1 MIHIMMAT
9 YNGEKYICEQIESIL
24 AQTYHEWKLFISDDG
39 SNDHTIEIIN
49 KYQEMYPNK
58 IFILESRNTFHNAK
72 DNFSYL
78 LKKIPEA
85 EYYTFC
91 DQDDIWYENKIDK
104 AVKTIRNKK
113 GPILYCSDCEVI
125 NEKDV
130 VIKETYQNKRPVITL
145 ESQLV
150 CGSMQGCSMLFNN
163 ELKKIIEREVNNA
176 GTQMDD
182 VIEQKIEEAGEQ
194 AERAMEKESNEQI
207 MQIHEYSE
215 TVMES
220 MKKTHD
226 EIMFLY
232 SMLNDKH
239 TEMTSMTGD
248 LQRLAADIRNLQENK
263 SAKAGT
269 SIRKPVAESHVAQQP
284 VMKQNAVV
292 QPMTETIDVQPEPEV
307 QVNRFQEIQEPEQK
321 TEKPEIA
328 DAQGMSNDMILKLY
342 EQGLSKVEIAKQLGR
357 GLGEVNLV
365 IELYKGDENL

>member
-1 MIHIMMAT
+1 MTM
-9 YNGEKYICEQIESIL
+9 
-24 AQTYHEWKLFISDDG
+24 
-39 SNDHTIEIIN
+39 IEIILLLAGCVFMIGSFFISE
-49 KYQEMYPNK
+49 KLTSSELDK
-58 IFILESRNTFHNAK
+58 I
-72 DNFSYL
+72 
-78 LKKIPEA
+78 A
-85 EYYTFC
+85 ELSE
-91 DQDDIWYENKIDK
+91 D
-104 AVKTIRNKK
+104 
-113 GPILYCSDCEVI
+113 
-125 NEKDV
+125 
-130 VIKETYQNKRPVITL
+130 
-145 ESQLV
+145 
-150 CGSMQGCSMLFNN
+150 

-248 LQRLAADIRNLQENK
+248 LQRLAADIRNLQENL

-269 SIRKPVAESHVAQQP
+269 SIRKPVAESHVVQQP

-321 TEKPEIA
+321 TEKPETA

>member
-1 MIHIMMAT
+1 MT
-9 YNGEKYICEQIESIL
+9 
-24 AQTYHEWKLFISDDG
+24 
-39 SNDHTIEIIN
+39 TIEIILLLVGCVFMIGSFFISE
-49 KYQEMYPNK
+49 KLSSSELNK
-58 IFILESRNTFHNAK
+58 I
-72 DNFSYL
+72 
-78 LKKIPEA
+78 A
-85 EYYTFC
+85 ELSE
-91 DQDDIWYENKIDK
+91 D
-104 AVKTIRNKK
+104 
-113 GPILYCSDCEVI
+113 
-125 NEKDV
+125 
-130 VIKETYQNKRPVITL
+130 
-145 ESQLV
+145 
-150 CGSMQGCSMLFNN
+150 

-248 LQRLAADIRNLQENK
+248 LQRLAADIRNLQENM

-307 QVNRFQEIQEPEQK
+307 QVNLFQEIQEPEQK
-321 TEKPEIA
+321 TEKPETA

>member
-1 MIHIMMAT
+1 MTM
-9 YNGEKYICEQIESIL
+9 
-24 AQTYHEWKLFISDDG
+24 
-39 SNDHTIEIIN
+39 IEIILLLVGCVFMIGSFFISE
-49 KYQEMYPNK
+49 KLSSSELNK
-58 IFILESRNTFHNAK
+58 I
-72 DNFSYL
+72 
-78 LKKIPEA
+78 A
-85 EYYTFC
+85 ELSE
-91 DQDDIWYENKIDK
+91 D
-104 AVKTIRNKK
+104 
-113 GPILYCSDCEVI
+113 
-125 NEKDV
+125 
-130 VIKETYQNKRPVITL
+130 
-145 ESQLV
+145 
-150 CGSMQGCSMLFNN
+150 

-176 GTQMDD
+176 GTQMD
-182 VIEQKIEEAGEQ
+182 
-194 AERAMEKESNEQI
+194 EQI

-248 LQRLAADIRNLQENK
+248 LQRLAADIRNLQENL

-269 SIRKPVAESHVAQQP
+269 SIRKPVAESHVVQQP

-321 TEKPEIA
+321 TEKPETA

>member
-1 MIHIMMAT
+1 M
-9 YNGEKYICEQIESIL
+9 
-24 AQTYHEWKLFISDDG
+24 
-39 SNDHTIEIIN
+39 
-49 KYQEMYPNK
+49 
-58 IFILESRNTFHNAK
+58 
-72 DNFSYL
+72 
-78 LKKIPEA
+78 
-85 EYYTFC
+85 
-91 DQDDIWYENKIDK
+91 
-104 AVKTIRNKK
+104 
-113 GPILYCSDCEVI
+113 
-125 NEKDV
+125 
-130 VIKETYQNKRPVITL
+130 
-145 ESQLV
+145 
-150 CGSMQGCSMLFNN
+150 
-163 ELKKIIEREVNNA
+163 NNA
-176 GTQMDD
+176 GTQMDE

-248 LQRLAADIRNLQENK
+248 LQRLAADIRNLQENL

-269 SIRKPVAESHVAQQP
+269 SIRKPVAESHVVQQP

-321 TEKPEIA
+321 TENRKQRMHRA
-328 DAQGMSNDMILKLY
+328 CQMI
-342 EQGLSKVEIAKQLGR
+342 
-357 GLGEVNLV
+357 
-365 IELYKGDENL
+365 

>member
-1 MIHIMMAT
+1 MTM
-9 YNGEKYICEQIESIL
+9 
-24 AQTYHEWKLFISDDG
+24 
-39 SNDHTIEIIN
+39 IEIILLLVGCVFRIGSF
-49 KYQEMYPNK
+49 KKKKKLSSSELNK
-58 IFILESRNTFHNAK
+58 I
-72 DNFSYL
+72 
-78 LKKIPEA
+78 A
-85 EYYTFC
+85 ELSE
-91 DQDDIWYENKIDK
+91 D
-104 AVKTIRNKK
+104 
-113 GPILYCSDCEVI
+113 
-125 NEKDV
+125 
-130 VIKETYQNKRPVITL
+130 
-145 ESQLV
+145 
-150 CGSMQGCSMLFNN
+150 
-163 ELKKIIEREVNNA
+163 ELKKISEREVNNA
-176 GTQMDD
+176 GTQMDE

-248 LQRLAADIRNLQENK
+248 LQRLAADIRNLQENL

-269 SIRKPVAESHVAQQP
+269 SIRKPVAESHVVQQP

-321 TEKPEIA
+321 TEKPETA

>member
-1 MIHIMMAT
+1 MT
-9 YNGEKYICEQIESIL
+9 
-24 AQTYHEWKLFISDDG
+24 
-39 SNDHTIEIIN
+39 TIEIILLLVGCVFMIGSFFISE
-49 KYQEMYPNK
+49 KLSSSELNK
-58 IFILESRNTFHNAK
+58 I
-72 DNFSYL
+72 
-78 LKKIPEA
+78 A
-85 EYYTFC
+85 ELSE
-91 DQDDIWYENKIDK
+91 D
-104 AVKTIRNKK
+104 
-113 GPILYCSDCEVI
+113 
-125 NEKDV
+125 
-130 VIKETYQNKRPVITL
+130 
-145 ESQLV
+145 
-150 CGSMQGCSMLFNN
+150 

-248 LQRLAADIRNLQENK
+248 LQRLAADIRNLQENL

-269 SIRKPVAESHVAQQP
+269 SIRKPVAESHVVQQP

-307 QVNRFQEIQEPEQK
+307 QVNRFQEIQGPEQK
-321 TEKPEIA
+321 SEKPETA

>member
-1 MIHIMMAT
+1 MTM
-9 YNGEKYICEQIESIL
+9 
-24 AQTYHEWKLFISDDG
+24 
-39 SNDHTIEIIN
+39 IEIILLLVGCVFMIGSFFISE
-49 KYQEMYPNK
+49 KLSSSELDK
-58 IFILESRNTFHNAK
+58 I
-72 DNFSYL
+72 
-78 LKKIPEA
+78 A
-85 EYYTFC
+85 ELSE
-91 DQDDIWYENKIDK
+91 D
-104 AVKTIRNKK
+104 
-113 GPILYCSDCEVI
+113 
-125 NEKDV
+125 
-130 VIKETYQNKRPVITL
+130 
-145 ESQLV
+145 
-150 CGSMQGCSMLFNN
+150 

-176 GTQMDD
+176 GTQMDE

-248 LQRLAADIRNLQENK
+248 LQRLAADIRNLQENM

-307 QVNRFQEIQEPEQK
+307 QVNRFQEIKEPEQK
-321 TEKPEIA
+321 TEKPETA

>member
-1 MIHIMMAT
+1 MT
-9 YNGEKYICEQIESIL
+9 
-24 AQTYHEWKLFISDDG
+24 
-39 SNDHTIEIIN
+39 TIEIILLLVGCVFMIGSFFISE
-49 KYQEMYPNK
+49 KLSSSELNK
-58 IFILESRNTFHNAK
+58 I
-72 DNFSYL
+72 
-78 LKKIPEA
+78 A
-85 EYYTFC
+85 ELSE
-91 DQDDIWYENKIDK
+91 D
-104 AVKTIRNKK
+104 
-113 GPILYCSDCEVI
+113 
-125 NEKDV
+125 
-130 VIKETYQNKRPVITL
+130 
-145 ESQLV
+145 
-150 CGSMQGCSMLFNN
+150 

-248 LQRLAADIRNLQENK
+248 LQRLAADIRNLQENL

-269 SIRKPVAESHVAQQP
+269 SIRKPVAESHVVQQP

-292 QPMTETIDVQPEPEV
+292 QPMTETIDVQPELEV

-321 TEKPEIA
+321 TEKPETA

>member
-1 MIHIMMAT
+1 MT
-9 YNGEKYICEQIESIL
+9 
-24 AQTYHEWKLFISDDG
+24 
-39 SNDHTIEIIN
+39 TIEIILLLVGCVFMIGSFFISE
-49 KYQEMYPNK
+49 KLSSSELDK
-58 IFILESRNTFHNAK
+58 I
-72 DNFSYL
+72 
-78 LKKIPEA
+78 A
-85 EYYTFC
+85 ELSE
-91 DQDDIWYENKIDK
+91 D
-104 AVKTIRNKK
+104 
-113 GPILYCSDCEVI
+113 
-125 NEKDV
+125 
-130 VIKETYQNKRPVITL
+130 
-145 ESQLV
+145 
-150 CGSMQGCSMLFNN
+150 

-176 GTQMDD
+176 GTQMDE

-248 LQRLAADIRNLQENK
+248 LQRLAADIRNLQENL

-269 SIRKPVAESHVAQQP
+269 SIRKPVAESHVVQQP

-321 TEKPEIA
+321 TEKPETA

-357 GLGEVNLV
+357 GLGEVNLG

>member
-1 MIHIMMAT
+1 MT
-9 YNGEKYICEQIESIL
+9 
-24 AQTYHEWKLFISDDG
+24 
-39 SNDHTIEIIN
+39 TIEIILLLAGCVFMIGSFFISE
-49 KYQEMYPNK
+49 KLSSSELDK
-58 IFILESRNTFHNAK
+58 I
-72 DNFSYL
+72 
-78 LKKIPEA
+78 A
-85 EYYTFC
+85 ELSE
-91 DQDDIWYENKIDK
+91 D
-104 AVKTIRNKK
+104 
-113 GPILYCSDCEVI
+113 
-125 NEKDV
+125 
-130 VIKETYQNKRPVITL
+130 
-145 ESQLV
+145 
-150 CGSMQGCSMLFNN
+150 

-176 GTQMDD
+176 GTQMDE
-182 VIEQKIEEAGEQ
+182 VIEQKIEEAGGQ
-194 AERAMEKESNEQI
+194 AERAMEKEANEQI

-248 LQRLAADIRNLQENK
+248 LQRLAADIRNLQENL

-269 SIRKPVAESHVAQQP
+269 SIRKPVAESHVVQQP

-321 TEKPEIA
+321 TEKPETA

>member
-1 MIHIMMAT
+1 MT
-9 YNGEKYICEQIESIL
+9 
-24 AQTYHEWKLFISDDG
+24 
-39 SNDHTIEIIN
+39 TIEIILLLVGCVFMIGSFFISE
-49 KYQEMYPNK
+49 KLSSSELNK
-58 IFILESRNTFHNAK
+58 I
-72 DNFSYL
+72 
-78 LKKIPEA
+78 A
-85 EYYTFC
+85 ELSE
-91 DQDDIWYENKIDK
+91 D
-104 AVKTIRNKK
+104 
-113 GPILYCSDCEVI
+113 
-125 NEKDV
+125 
-130 VIKETYQNKRPVITL
+130 
-145 ESQLV
+145 
-150 CGSMQGCSMLFNN
+150 

-194 AERAMEKESNEQI
+194 AEHVMEKESNEQI

-248 LQRLAADIRNLQENK
+248 LQRLAADIRNLQENM

-321 TEKPEIA
+321 TEKPETA

>member
-1 MIHIMMAT
+1 MT
-9 YNGEKYICEQIESIL
+9 
-24 AQTYHEWKLFISDDG
+24 
-39 SNDHTIEIIN
+39 TIEIILLLAGCVFMIGSFFISE
-49 KYQEMYPNK
+49 KLSSSELDK
-58 IFILESRNTFHNAK
+58 I
-72 DNFSYL
+72 
-78 LKKIPEA
+78 A
-85 EYYTFC
+85 ELSE
-91 DQDDIWYENKIDK
+91 D
-104 AVKTIRNKK
+104 
-113 GPILYCSDCEVI
+113 
-125 NEKDV
+125 
-130 VIKETYQNKRPVITL
+130 
-145 ESQLV
+145 
-150 CGSMQGCSMLFNN
+150 

-176 GTQMDD
+176 GTQMDE

-248 LQRLAADIRNLQENK
+248 LQRLAADIRNLQENL

-269 SIRKPVAESHVAQQP
+269 SIRKPVAESHVVQQP

-321 TEKPEIA
+321 TEKPETA

>member
-1 MIHIMMAT
+1 MTM
-9 YNGEKYICEQIESIL
+9 
-24 AQTYHEWKLFISDDG
+24 
-39 SNDHTIEIIN
+39 IEIILLLAGCVFMIGSFFISE
-49 KYQEMYPNK
+49 KLTSSELDK
-58 IFILESRNTFHNAK
+58 I
-72 DNFSYL
+72 
-78 LKKIPEA
+78 A
-85 EYYTFC
+85 ELSE
-91 DQDDIWYENKIDK
+91 D
-104 AVKTIRNKK
+104 
-113 GPILYCSDCEVI
+113 
-125 NEKDV
+125 
-130 VIKETYQNKRPVITL
+130 
-145 ESQLV
+145 
-150 CGSMQGCSMLFNN
+150 

-176 GTQMDD
+176 GTQMDE

-248 LQRLAADIRNLQENK
+248 LQRLAADIRNLQENL

-269 SIRKPVAESHVAQQP
+269 SIRKPVAESHVVQQP

-321 TEKPEIA
+321 TEKPETA

>member
-1 MIHIMMAT
+1 MTM
-9 YNGEKYICEQIESIL
+9 
-24 AQTYHEWKLFISDDG
+24 
-39 SNDHTIEIIN
+39 IEIILLLVGCVFMIGSFFISE
-49 KYQEMYPNK
+49 KLSSSELNK
-58 IFILESRNTFHNAK
+58 I
-72 DNFSYL
+72 
-78 LKKIPEA
+78 A
-85 EYYTFC
+85 ELSE
-91 DQDDIWYENKIDK
+91 D
-104 AVKTIRNKK
+104 
-113 GPILYCSDCEVI
+113 
-125 NEKDV
+125 
-130 VIKETYQNKRPVITL
+130 
-145 ESQLV
+145 
-150 CGSMQGCSMLFNN
+150 

-176 GTQMDD
+176 GTQMDE

-248 LQRLAADIRNLQENK
+248 LQRLAADIRNLQENL

-269 SIRKPVAESHVAQQP
+269 SIRKPVAESHAVQQP

-321 TEKPEIA
+321 TEKPETA
-328 DAQGMSNDMILKLY
+328 DAQGMSNDLILNLY

>member
-1 MIHIMMAT
+1 MTM
-9 YNGEKYICEQIESIL
+9 
-24 AQTYHEWKLFISDDG
+24 
-39 SNDHTIEIIN
+39 IEIILLLVGCVFMIGSFFISE
-49 KYQEMYPNK
+49 KLSSSELNK
-58 IFILESRNTFHNAK
+58 I
-72 DNFSYL
+72 
-78 LKKIPEA
+78 A
-85 EYYTFC
+85 ELSE
-91 DQDDIWYENKIDK
+91 D
-104 AVKTIRNKK
+104 
-113 GPILYCSDCEVI
+113 
-125 NEKDV
+125 
-130 VIKETYQNKRPVITL
+130 
-145 ESQLV
+145 
-150 CGSMQGCSMLFNN
+150 

-176 GTQMDD
+176 GTQMDE

-248 LQRLAADIRNLQENK
+248 LQRLAADIRNLQENL
-263 SAKAGT
+263 SAKEGT
-269 SIRKPVAESHVAQQP
+269 SIRKTVAESHVVQQP

-292 QPMTETIDVQPEPEV
+292 QPITETIDVQPEAEV

-321 TEKPEIA
+321 TEKPETA

>member
-1 MIHIMMAT
+1 MT
-9 YNGEKYICEQIESIL
+9 
-24 AQTYHEWKLFISDDG
+24 
-39 SNDHTIEIIN
+39 TIEIILLLAGCVFMIGSFFISE
-49 KYQEMYPNK
+49 KLSSSELNK
-58 IFILESRNTFHNAK
+58 I
-72 DNFSYL
+72 
-78 LKKIPEA
+78 A
-85 EYYTFC
+85 ELSE
-91 DQDDIWYENKIDK
+91 D
-104 AVKTIRNKK
+104 
-113 GPILYCSDCEVI
+113 
-125 NEKDV
+125 
-130 VIKETYQNKRPVITL
+130 
-145 ESQLV
+145 
-150 CGSMQGCSMLFNN
+150 

-176 GTQMDD
+176 GTQMDE

-248 LQRLAADIRNLQENK
+248 LQRLAADIRNLQENL

-269 SIRKPVAESHVAQQP
+269 SIRKPVAESHVVQQP

-321 TEKPEIA
+321 TEKPETA

>member
-1 MIHIMMAT
+1 MT
-9 YNGEKYICEQIESIL
+9 
-24 AQTYHEWKLFISDDG
+24 
-39 SNDHTIEIIN
+39 TIEIILLLVGCVFMIGSFFISE
-49 KYQEMYPNK
+49 KLSSSELNK
-58 IFILESRNTFHNAK
+58 I
-72 DNFSYL
+72 
-78 LKKIPEA
+78 A
-85 EYYTFC
+85 ELSE
-91 DQDDIWYENKIDK
+91 D
-104 AVKTIRNKK
+104 
-113 GPILYCSDCEVI
+113 
-125 NEKDV
+125 
-130 VIKETYQNKRPVITL
+130 
-145 ESQLV
+145 
-150 CGSMQGCSMLFNN
+150 

-176 GTQMDD
+176 GTQMDE

-248 LQRLAADIRNLQENK
+248 LQRLAADIRNLQENM

-292 QPMTETIDVQPEPEV
+292 QPMTETMDVQPEPEV

-321 TEKPEIA
+321 TEKPETA

>member
-1 MIHIMMAT
+1 MT
-9 YNGEKYICEQIESIL
+9 
-24 AQTYHEWKLFISDDG
+24 
-39 SNDHTIEIIN
+39 TIEIILLLVGCVFMIGSFFISE
-49 KYQEMYPNK
+49 KLSSSELNK
-58 IFILESRNTFHNAK
+58 I
-72 DNFSYL
+72 
-78 LKKIPEA
+78 A
-85 EYYTFC
+85 ELSE
-91 DQDDIWYENKIDK
+91 D
-104 AVKTIRNKK
+104 
-113 GPILYCSDCEVI
+113 
-125 NEKDV
+125 
-130 VIKETYQNKRPVITL
+130 
-145 ESQLV
+145 
-150 CGSMQGCSMLFNN
+150 

-194 AERAMEKESNEQI
+194 AERVMKKESNEQI

-248 LQRLAADIRNLQENK
+248 LQRLAADIRNLQENM

-321 TEKPEIA
+321 TEKPETA

>member
-1 MIHIMMAT
+1 MT
-9 YNGEKYICEQIESIL
+9 
-24 AQTYHEWKLFISDDG
+24 
-39 SNDHTIEIIN
+39 TIEIILLLVGCVFMIGSFFISE
-49 KYQEMYPNK
+49 KLSSSELNK
-58 IFILESRNTFHNAK
+58 I
-72 DNFSYL
+72 
-78 LKKIPEA
+78 A
-85 EYYTFC
+85 ELSE
-91 DQDDIWYENKIDK
+91 D
-104 AVKTIRNKK
+104 
-113 GPILYCSDCEVI
+113 
-125 NEKDV
+125 
-130 VIKETYQNKRPVITL
+130 
-145 ESQLV
+145 
-150 CGSMQGCSMLFNN
+150 

-248 LQRLAADIRNLQENK
+248 LQRLAVDIRNLQENM

-321 TEKPEIA
+321 TEKPETA
-328 DAQGMSNDMILKLY
+328 DARGMSNDMILKLY

>member
-1 MIHIMMAT
+1 MT
-9 YNGEKYICEQIESIL
+9 
-24 AQTYHEWKLFISDDG
+24 
-39 SNDHTIEIIN
+39 TIEIILLLVGCVFMIGSFFISE
-49 KYQEMYPNK
+49 KLSSSELDK
-58 IFILESRNTFHNAK
+58 I
-72 DNFSYL
+72 
-78 LKKIPEA
+78 A
-85 EYYTFC
+85 ELSE
-91 DQDDIWYENKIDK
+91 D
-104 AVKTIRNKK
+104 
-113 GPILYCSDCEVI
+113 
-125 NEKDV
+125 
-130 VIKETYQNKRPVITL
+130 
-145 ESQLV
+145 
-150 CGSMQGCSMLFNN
+150 

-176 GTQMDD
+176 GTQMDE

-248 LQRLAADIRNLQENK
+248 LQRLAADIRNLQENL

-269 SIRKPVAESHVAQQP
+269 SIRKPVAESHVMQQP

-321 TEKPEIA
+321 TEKPETA

>member
-1 MIHIMMAT
+1 MTM
-9 YNGEKYICEQIESIL
+9 
-24 AQTYHEWKLFISDDG
+24 
-39 SNDHTIEIIN
+39 IEIILLLVGCVFMIGSFFISE
-49 KYQEMYPNK
+49 KLSSSELNK
-58 IFILESRNTFHNAK
+58 I
-72 DNFSYL
+72 
-78 LKKIPEA
+78 A
-85 EYYTFC
+85 ELSE
-91 DQDDIWYENKIDK
+91 D
-104 AVKTIRNKK
+104 
-113 GPILYCSDCEVI
+113 
-125 NEKDV
+125 
-130 VIKETYQNKRPVITL
+130 
-145 ESQLV
+145 
-150 CGSMQGCSMLFNN
+150 

-248 LQRLAADIRNLQENK
+248 LQRLAADIRNLQENM

-321 TEKPEIA
+321 TEKPETA

-357 GLGEVNLV
+357 GFGEVNLV

>member
-1 MIHIMMAT
+1 MTM
-9 YNGEKYICEQIESIL
+9 
-24 AQTYHEWKLFISDDG
+24 
-39 SNDHTIEIIN
+39 IEIILLLVGCVFMIGSFFISE
-49 KYQEMYPNK
+49 KLSSSELNK
-58 IFILESRNTFHNAK
+58 I
-72 DNFSYL
+72 
-78 LKKIPEA
+78 A
-85 EYYTFC
+85 ELSE
-91 DQDDIWYENKIDK
+91 D
-104 AVKTIRNKK
+104 
-113 GPILYCSDCEVI
+113 
-125 NEKDV
+125 
-130 VIKETYQNKRPVITL
+130 
-145 ESQLV
+145 
-150 CGSMQGCSMLFNN
+150 

-248 LQRLAADIRNLQENK
+248 LQRLAADIRNLQENM

-269 SIRKPVAESHVAQQP
+269 SIRKPVAESHVVQQP

-307 QVNRFQEIQEPEQK
+307 QVNRFQEIQELEQK
-321 TEKPEIA
+321 TEKPETA

>member
-1 MIHIMMAT
+1 MTM
-9 YNGEKYICEQIESIL
+9 
-24 AQTYHEWKLFISDDG
+24 
-39 SNDHTIEIIN
+39 IEIILLLVGCVFMIGSFFISE
-49 KYQEMYPNK
+49 KLSSSELDK
-58 IFILESRNTFHNAK
+58 I
-72 DNFSYL
+72 
-78 LKKIPEA
+78 A
-85 EYYTFC
+85 ELSE
-91 DQDDIWYENKIDK
+91 D
-104 AVKTIRNKK
+104 
-113 GPILYCSDCEVI
+113 
-125 NEKDV
+125 
-130 VIKETYQNKRPVITL
+130 
-145 ESQLV
+145 
-150 CGSMQGCSMLFNN
+150 

-176 GTQMDD
+176 GTQMDE

-248 LQRLAADIRNLQENK
+248 LQRLAADIRNLQENL

-269 SIRKPVAESHVAQQP
+269 SIRTPVAESHVVQQP

-321 TEKPEIA
+321 TEKPETA

>member
-1 MIHIMMAT
+1 MSIRPVDFNGMIQRT
-9 YNGEKYICEQIESIL
+9 QDVSTLKQNEDNRPVVEQ
-24 AQTYHEWKLFISDDG
+24 QTIFSQEMKKVEQNLHQGIRSR
-39 SNDHTIEIIN
+39 NMTMIEIILLLVGCVFMIGSFFISE
-49 KYQEMYPNK
+49 KLSSSELNK
-58 IFILESRNTFHNAK
+58 I
-72 DNFSYL
+72 
-78 LKKIPEA
+78 A
-85 EYYTFC
+85 ELSE
-91 DQDDIWYENKIDK
+91 D
-104 AVKTIRNKK
+104 
-113 GPILYCSDCEVI
+113 
-125 NEKDV
+125 
-130 VIKETYQNKRPVITL
+130 
-145 ESQLV
+145 
-150 CGSMQGCSMLFNN
+150 

-176 GTQMDD
+176 GTQMDE
-182 VIEQKIEEAGEQ
+182 VIGQKIEEAGEQ

-248 LQRLAADIRNLQENK
+248 LQRLAADIRNLQENL

-269 SIRKPVAESHVAQQP
+269 SIRKPVAESHVVQQP

-321 TEKPEIA
+321 TEKPETA

>member
-1 MIHIMMAT
+1 MT
-9 YNGEKYICEQIESIL
+9 
-24 AQTYHEWKLFISDDG
+24 
-39 SNDHTIEIIN
+39 TIEIILLLAGCVFMIGSFFISE
-49 KYQEMYPNK
+49 KLTSSELDK
-58 IFILESRNTFHNAK
+58 I
-72 DNFSYL
+72 
-78 LKKIPEA
+78 A
-85 EYYTFC
+85 ELSE
-91 DQDDIWYENKIDK
+91 D
-104 AVKTIRNKK
+104 
-113 GPILYCSDCEVI
+113 
-125 NEKDV
+125 
-130 VIKETYQNKRPVITL
+130 
-145 ESQLV
+145 
-150 CGSMQGCSMLFNN
+150 

-182 VIEQKIEEAGEQ
+182 VIGQKMEEAGGQ
-194 AERAMEKESNEQI
+194 AERAMEKEANEQI

-248 LQRLAADIRNLQENK
+248 LQRLAADIRNLQENM

-321 TEKPEIA
+321 TEKSETA

>member
-1 MIHIMMAT
+1 MT
-9 YNGEKYICEQIESIL
+9 
-24 AQTYHEWKLFISDDG
+24 
-39 SNDHTIEIIN
+39 TIEIILLLVGCVFMIGSFFISE
-49 KYQEMYPNK
+49 KLSSSELDK
-58 IFILESRNTFHNAK
+58 I
-72 DNFSYL
+72 
-78 LKKIPEA
+78 A
-85 EYYTFC
+85 ELSE
-91 DQDDIWYENKIDK
+91 D
-104 AVKTIRNKK
+104 
-113 GPILYCSDCEVI
+113 
-125 NEKDV
+125 
-130 VIKETYQNKRPVITL
+130 
-145 ESQLV
+145 
-150 CGSMQGCSMLFNN
+150 

-176 GTQMDD
+176 GTQMDE

-248 LQRLAADIRNLQENK
+248 LQRLAADIRNLQENL

-269 SIRKPVAESHVAQQP
+269 SIRKPVAESHVVQQP

-321 TEKPEIA
+321 TEKPETA

>member
-1 MIHIMMAT
+1 MT
-9 YNGEKYICEQIESIL
+9 
-24 AQTYHEWKLFISDDG
+24 
-39 SNDHTIEIIN
+39 TIEIILLLAGCVFMIGSFFISE
-49 KYQEMYPNK
+49 KLSSSELNK
-58 IFILESRNTFHNAK
+58 I
-72 DNFSYL
+72 
-78 LKKIPEA
+78 A
-85 EYYTFC
+85 ELSE
-91 DQDDIWYENKIDK
+91 D
-104 AVKTIRNKK
+104 
-113 GPILYCSDCEVI
+113 
-125 NEKDV
+125 
-130 VIKETYQNKRPVITL
+130 
-145 ESQLV
+145 
-150 CGSMQGCSMLFNN
+150 

-182 VIEQKIEEAGEQ
+182 VIGQKMEEAGGQ
-194 AERAMEKESNEQI
+194 AERAMEKEANEQI

-248 LQRLAADIRNLQENK
+248 LQRLAADIRNLQENL

-269 SIRKPVAESHVAQQP
+269 SIRKPVAESHVVQQP

-321 TEKPEIA
+321 TEKPETA

>member
-1 MIHIMMAT
+1 MT
-9 YNGEKYICEQIESIL
+9 
-24 AQTYHEWKLFISDDG
+24 
-39 SNDHTIEIIN
+39 TIEIILLLIGCVFMIGSFFISE
-49 KYQEMYPNK
+49 KLSTSELNK
-58 IFILESRNTFHNAK
+58 I
-72 DNFSYL
+72 
-78 LKKIPEA
+78 A
-85 EYYTFC
+85 ELSE
-91 DQDDIWYENKIDK
+91 D
-104 AVKTIRNKK
+104 
-113 GPILYCSDCEVI
+113 
-125 NEKDV
+125 
-130 VIKETYQNKRPVITL
+130 
-145 ESQLV
+145 
-150 CGSMQGCSMLFNN
+150 

-182 VIEQKIEEAGEQ
+182 VISQKVEEAGEQ

-248 LQRLAADIRNLQENK
+248 LQRLAADIRNLQENMQAK
-263 SAKAGT
+263 VTVSAAKPAT
-269 SIRKPVAESHVAQQP
+269 EVYSAQTLVRKQP
-284 VMKQNAVV
+284 VPEMSV
-292 QPMTETIDVQPEPEV
+292 TETAVTQPDS
-307 QVNRFQEIQEPEQK
+307 EIQMVNTYEDPVVEQSINE
-321 TEKPEIA
+321 TDTA
-328 DAQGMSNDMILKLY
+328 DANGMSNDMILKLY

>member
-1 MIHIMMAT
+1 MT
-9 YNGEKYICEQIESIL
+9 
-24 AQTYHEWKLFISDDG
+24 
-39 SNDHTIEIIN
+39 TIEIILLLAGCVFMIGSFFISE
-49 KYQEMYPNK
+49 KLSSSELDK
-58 IFILESRNTFHNAK
+58 I
-72 DNFSYL
+72 
-78 LKKIPEA
+78 A
-85 EYYTFC
+85 ELSE
-91 DQDDIWYENKIDK
+91 D
-104 AVKTIRNKK
+104 
-113 GPILYCSDCEVI
+113 
-125 NEKDV
+125 
-130 VIKETYQNKRPVITL
+130 
-145 ESQLV
+145 
-150 CGSMQGCSMLFNN
+150 

-176 GTQMDD
+176 GTQMDE
-182 VIEQKIEEAGEQ
+182 VIEQKIEEAGEL

-248 LQRLAADIRNLQENK
+248 LQRLAADIRNLQENL

-269 SIRKPVAESHVAQQP
+269 SIRKPVAESHVVQQP

-321 TEKPEIA
+321 TEKPETA

>member
-1 MIHIMMAT
+1 MT
-9 YNGEKYICEQIESIL
+9 
-24 AQTYHEWKLFISDDG
+24 
-39 SNDHTIEIIN
+39 TIEIILLLIGCVFMIGSFFISE
-49 KYQEMYPNK
+49 KLSTSELNK
-58 IFILESRNTFHNAK
+58 I
-72 DNFSYL
+72 
-78 LKKIPEA
+78 A
-85 EYYTFC
+85 ELSE
-91 DQDDIWYENKIDK
+91 D
-104 AVKTIRNKK
+104 
-113 GPILYCSDCEVI
+113 
-125 NEKDV
+125 
-130 VIKETYQNKRPVITL
+130 
-145 ESQLV
+145 
-150 CGSMQGCSMLFNN
+150 

-182 VIEQKIEEAGEQ
+182 VISQKVEEAGEQ

-248 LQRLAADIRNLQENK
+248 LQRLAADIRNLQENMQ
-263 SAKAGT
+263 AKVTAPAAKPAT
-269 SIRKPVAESHVAQQP
+269 EVYSVQTPVRKQP
-284 VMKQNAVV
+284 VPEMPVTEAAVT
-292 QPMTETIDVQPEPEV
+292 QPDSDIQMVNTYEDPVVEQSINETD
-307 QVNRFQEIQEPEQK
+307 
-321 TEKPEIA
+321 TA
-328 DAQGMSNDMILKLY
+328 DANGMSNDMILKLY

>member
-1 MIHIMMAT
+1 MT
-9 YNGEKYICEQIESIL
+9 
-24 AQTYHEWKLFISDDG
+24 
-39 SNDHTIEIIN
+39 TIEIILLLVGCVFMIGSFFISE
-49 KYQEMYPNK
+49 KLSSSELNK
-58 IFILESRNTFHNAK
+58 I
-72 DNFSYL
+72 
-78 LKKIPEA
+78 A
-85 EYYTFC
+85 ELSE
-91 DQDDIWYENKIDK
+91 D
-104 AVKTIRNKK
+104 
-113 GPILYCSDCEVI
+113 
-125 NEKDV
+125 
-130 VIKETYQNKRPVITL
+130 
-145 ESQLV
+145 
-150 CGSMQGCSMLFNN
+150 

-248 LQRLAADIRNLQENK
+248 LQRLAADIRNLQENL

-269 SIRKPVAESHVAQQP
+269 SIRKPVAESHVVQQP

-307 QVNRFQEIQEPEQK
+307 QVNHFQEIQEPEQK
-321 TEKPEIA
+321 TEKPETA

>member
-1 MIHIMMAT
+1 MTM
-9 YNGEKYICEQIESIL
+9 
-24 AQTYHEWKLFISDDG
+24 
-39 SNDHTIEIIN
+39 IEIILLLVGCVFMIGSFFISE
-49 KYQEMYPNK
+49 KLSSSELNK
-58 IFILESRNTFHNAK
+58 I
-72 DNFSYL
+72 
-78 LKKIPEA
+78 A
-85 EYYTFC
+85 ELSE
-91 DQDDIWYENKIDK
+91 D
-104 AVKTIRNKK
+104 
-113 GPILYCSDCEVI
+113 
-125 NEKDV
+125 
-130 VIKETYQNKRPVITL
+130 
-145 ESQLV
+145 
-150 CGSMQGCSMLFNN
+150 

-182 VIEQKIEEAGEQ
+182 VIEQKI

-248 LQRLAADIRNLQENK
+248 LQRLAADIRNLQENM

-321 TEKPEIA
+321 TEKSETA

>member
-1 MIHIMMAT
+1 MT
-9 YNGEKYICEQIESIL
+9 
-24 AQTYHEWKLFISDDG
+24 
-39 SNDHTIEIIN
+39 TIEIILLLVGCVFMIGSFFISE
-49 KYQEMYPNK
+49 KLSSSELDK
-58 IFILESRNTFHNAK
+58 I
-72 DNFSYL
+72 
-78 LKKIPEA
+78 A
-85 EYYTFC
+85 ELSE
-91 DQDDIWYENKIDK
+91 D
-104 AVKTIRNKK
+104 
-113 GPILYCSDCEVI
+113 
-125 NEKDV
+125 
-130 VIKETYQNKRPVITL
+130 
-145 ESQLV
+145 
-150 CGSMQGCSMLFNN
+150 

-182 VIEQKIEEAGEQ
+182 VIGQKMEEAGGQ
-194 AERAMEKESNEQI
+194 AERAMEKEANEQI

-248 LQRLAADIRNLQENK
+248 LQRLAADIRNLQENL

-269 SIRKPVAESHVAQQP
+269 SIRKPVAESHVVQQP

-321 TEKPEIA
+321 TEKPETA

>member
-1 MIHIMMAT
+1 M
-9 YNGEKYICEQIESIL
+9 
-24 AQTYHEWKLFISDDG
+24 
-39 SNDHTIEIIN
+39 
-49 KYQEMYPNK
+49 
-58 IFILESRNTFHNAK
+58 
-72 DNFSYL
+72 
-78 LKKIPEA
+78 
-85 EYYTFC
+85 
-91 DQDDIWYENKIDK
+91 
-104 AVKTIRNKK
+104 
-113 GPILYCSDCEVI
+113 
-125 NEKDV
+125 
-130 VIKETYQNKRPVITL
+130 
-145 ESQLV
+145 
-150 CGSMQGCSMLFNN
+150 
-163 ELKKIIEREVNNA
+163 NNA

-182 VIEQKIEEAGEQ
+182 VIGQKMEEAGGQ
-194 AERAMEKESNEQI
+194 AERAMEKEANEQI

-248 LQRLAADIRNLQENK
+248 LQRLAADIRNLQENL

-269 SIRKPVAESHVAQQP
+269 SIRKPVAESHVVQQP

-321 TEKPEIA
+321 TEKPETA

>member
-1 MIHIMMAT
+1 MTM
-9 YNGEKYICEQIESIL
+9 
-24 AQTYHEWKLFISDDG
+24 
-39 SNDHTIEIIN
+39 IEIILLLVGCVFMIGSFFISE
-49 KYQEMYPNK
+49 KLSSSELDK
-58 IFILESRNTFHNAK
+58 I
-72 DNFSYL
+72 
-78 LKKIPEA
+78 A
-85 EYYTFC
+85 ELSE
-91 DQDDIWYENKIDK
+91 D
-104 AVKTIRNKK
+104 
-113 GPILYCSDCEVI
+113 
-125 NEKDV
+125 
-130 VIKETYQNKRPVITL
+130 
-145 ESQLV
+145 
-150 CGSMQGCSMLFNN
+150 

-176 GTQMDD
+176 GTQMDE

-207 MQIHEYSE
+207 MQIQDYSE

-248 LQRLAADIRNLQENK
+248 LQRLAADIRNLQENL

-269 SIRKPVAESHVAQQP
+269 SIRKPVAESHVVQQP

-321 TEKPEIA
+321 TEKPETA

>member
-1 MIHIMMAT
+1 MTM
-9 YNGEKYICEQIESIL
+9 
-24 AQTYHEWKLFISDDG
+24 
-39 SNDHTIEIIN
+39 IEIILLLVGCVFMIGSFFISE
-49 KYQEMYPNK
+49 KLSSSELNK
-58 IFILESRNTFHNAK
+58 I
-72 DNFSYL
+72 
-78 LKKIPEA
+78 A
-85 EYYTFC
+85 ELSE
-91 DQDDIWYENKIDK
+91 D
-104 AVKTIRNKK
+104 
-113 GPILYCSDCEVI
+113 
-125 NEKDV
+125 
-130 VIKETYQNKRPVITL
+130 
-145 ESQLV
+145 
-150 CGSMQGCSMLFNN
+150 

-176 GTQMDD
+176 GTQMDE

-248 LQRLAADIRNLQENK
+248 LQRLAADIRNLQENL

-269 SIRKPVAESHVAQQP
+269 SIRKPVAESH

-321 TEKPEIA
+321 TEKPETA

>member
-1 MIHIMMAT
+1 MT
-9 YNGEKYICEQIESIL
+9 
-24 AQTYHEWKLFISDDG
+24 
-39 SNDHTIEIIN
+39 TIEIILLLVGCVFMIGSFFISE
-49 KYQEMYPNK
+49 KLSSSELNK
-58 IFILESRNTFHNAK
+58 I
-72 DNFSYL
+72 
-78 LKKIPEA
+78 A
-85 EYYTFC
+85 ELSE
-91 DQDDIWYENKIDK
+91 D
-104 AVKTIRNKK
+104 
-113 GPILYCSDCEVI
+113 
-125 NEKDV
+125 
-130 VIKETYQNKRPVITL
+130 
-145 ESQLV
+145 
-150 CGSMQGCSMLFNN
+150 

-194 AERAMEKESNEQI
+194 AERAMEEESNEQI

-248 LQRLAADIRNLQENK
+248 LQRLAADIRNLQENM

-321 TEKPEIA
+321 TEKPETA

>member
-1 MIHIMMAT
+1 MT
-9 YNGEKYICEQIESIL
+9 
-24 AQTYHEWKLFISDDG
+24 
-39 SNDHTIEIIN
+39 TIEIILLLVGCVFMIGSFFISE
-49 KYQEMYPNK
+49 KLSSSVLNK
-58 IFILESRNTFHNAK
+58 I
-72 DNFSYL
+72 
-78 LKKIPEA
+78 A
-85 EYYTFC
+85 ELSE
-91 DQDDIWYENKIDK
+91 D
-104 AVKTIRNKK
+104 
-113 GPILYCSDCEVI
+113 
-125 NEKDV
+125 
-130 VIKETYQNKRPVITL
+130 
-145 ESQLV
+145 
-150 CGSMQGCSMLFNN
+150 

-248 LQRLAADIRNLQENK
+248 LQRLAADIRNLQENM

-269 SIRKPVAESHVAQQP
+269 SIRKPVAESNVAQQP

-321 TEKPEIA
+321 TEKPETA